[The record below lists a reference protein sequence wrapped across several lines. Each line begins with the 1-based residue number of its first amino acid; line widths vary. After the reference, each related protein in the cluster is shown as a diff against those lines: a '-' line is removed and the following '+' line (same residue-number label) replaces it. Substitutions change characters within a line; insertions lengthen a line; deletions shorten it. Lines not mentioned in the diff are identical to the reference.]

1 MMIGGMFFMMLWMV
15 LGGLLFVALLVVL
28 IWVLVRWLNTQRT
41 PVGPQ
46 PWQQD
51 FSRGQQ
57 QGYQSS
63 PYPPS
68 GTPPQEGERVYR
80 GSSPSYE
87 QPQVEYPQEQHP
99 PQQ

>member
-1 MMIGGMFFMMLWMV
+1 MMMGGMFFMMVWMV
-15 LGGLLFVALLVVL
+15 LGGLLFVALLAVL
-28 IWVLVRWLNTQRT
+28 IWFLVRWLNTQRT

-99 PQQ
+99 PHQ